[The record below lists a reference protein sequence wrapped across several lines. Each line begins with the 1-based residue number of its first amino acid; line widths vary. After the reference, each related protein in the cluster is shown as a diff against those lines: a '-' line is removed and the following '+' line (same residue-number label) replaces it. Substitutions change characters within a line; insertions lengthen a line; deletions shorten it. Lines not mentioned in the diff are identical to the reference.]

1 MFYGSEGKMS
11 ADRGKKKRYRKL
23 RRKIKFHLFFQLL
36 AIGAILC
43 VQNRDTI
50 KYYTD
55 TVKGLY
61 EEAEDIAAGM
71 SEDDFRR
78 SLFSTAY
85 AADGT
90 VLSVWKDDKSGVY
103 VPLEEMPQIVKDA
116 MICMEDKRF
125 EKHHGVDCK
134 ALFRAAAALAKNRGE
149 VTQGGST
156 ITMQLVR
163 SKYLTPEVS
172 WQRKLKEIFIA
183 RRMEEKFSKEQI
195 LEFYLNNIYFGN
207 GYYGIGSAAEGYF
220 GKDVRELSTAQLIYL
235 CAIPNN
241 PTRYDPL
248 VNGENTRN
256 REYLILEQMEKD
268 GYLSAEERT
277 AAQKVLVEPEKAE
290 GKARN
295 DYLET
300 YAAYCTVRTLMEL
313 SGFTFQYEFSSET
326 ARRAY
331 EEEYDVRY
339 ENCRKLLYT
348 EGYRVETSL
357 DPAMQR
363 SLQEAVDK
371 ELVGF
376 GEVNGEGVY
385 TLQGAAVCIDNQTG
399 YVKAI
404 VGGRSQ
410 EQDSYS
416 LNRGYQSFRQPGSAI
431 KPLIVYT
438 PMFERGYMPEMTVE
452 DEPIPGGPQNVTG
465 SYEGTVTIRHAVE
478 ESINTVAWKLFEELT
493 PENGVPYLTEM
504 EFSKI
509 RPMDYD
515 LPTALGGFT
524 VGVSTLEMASAY
536 AAIENEGVYRSP
548 SCVMRITDADGSVI
562 YEADRTG
569 KTVYMAQAA
578 ETMEDVL
585 TGVMENGTGAPVKL
599 AGKFCAGKTGTTN
612 DYKDSWFVGY
622 TEEYTTAVW
631 VGYDRPKP
639 MEGISGP
646 SYSGY
651 IWKNFME
658 RL

>member
-1 MFYGSEGKMS
+1 MK
-11 ADRGKKKRYRKL
+11 ADRGKKKRYGKL
-23 RRKIKFHLFFQLL
+23 RRRVKFHLFFQIL
-36 AIGAILC
+36 AVCAILC

-50 KYYTD
+50 QHYAE
-55 TVKGLY
+55 TVEGLY
-61 EEAEDIAAGM
+61 EEAQDIAAGM

-78 SLFSTAY
+78 DLFGTAY

-90 VLSVWKDDKSGVY
+90 VLSVWKGDKSGVY
-103 VPLEEMPQIVKDA
+103 VPLEEMPQTVKDA

-125 EKHHGVDCK
+125 EKHHGVDYK
-134 ALFRAAAALAKNRGE
+134 ALFRAAVALSKNRGE

-163 SKYLTPEVS
+163 SMYLTPEVS
-172 WQRKLKEIFIA
+172 WERKLKEIFIA

-220 GKDVRELSTAQLIYL
+220 GKDVRELGTAQLIYL

-241 PTRYDPL
+241 PTRYDPFT
-248 VNGENTRN
+248 NGENTRN

-268 GYLSAEERT
+268 GYLSSEERIE
-277 AAQKVLVEPEKAE
+277 AEKVLIEPEKAK
-290 GKARN
+290 GQTRN

-300 YAAYCTVRTLMEL
+300 YATHCTVRTLMEL

-331 EEEYDVRY
+331 EEEYEVRY

-348 EGYRVETSL
+348 EGYQVETSL
-357 DPAMQR
+357 DPA
-363 SLQEAVDK
+363 LQKKLQDSVDR
-371 ELVGF
+371 ELSGF
-376 GEVNGEGVY
+376 TEVNEEGVY
-385 TLQGAAVCIDNQTG
+385 TLQGAAACVDNRTG

-410 EQDSYS
+410 EQVSFS

-438 PMFERGYMPEMTVE
+438 PMFERGYTPETTVE
-452 DEPIPGGPQNVTG
+452 DEPIPGGPRNVTG

-478 ESINTVAWKLFEELT
+478 ESINTVAWKLYEELT
-493 PENGVPYLTEM
+493 PENGLSYLTEM

-524 VGVSTLEMASAY
+524 VGVSTVEMASAY
-536 AAIENEGVYRSP
+536 GTIANDGVYRCP
-548 SCVMRITDADGSVI
+548 SCIVRITDADGAVI

-569 KTVYMAQAA
+569 KTVYTAQAA
-578 ETMEDVL
+578 GIMEDVL
-585 TGVMENGTGAPVKL
+585 AGVLENGTGEPVKL
-599 AGKFCAGKTGTTN
+599 KGKFCAGKTGTTN
-612 DYKDSWFVGY
+612 DYKDSWFAGY

-631 VGYDRPKP
+631 VGYDIPRK

-646 SYSGY
+646 SYSGF

-658 RL
+658 TL

>member
-1 MFYGSEGKMS
+1 MR
-11 ADRGKKKRYRKL
+11 ADRGKKKRYGKL
-23 RRKIKFHLFFQLL
+23 RRRVKFHLFFQIL
-36 AIGAILC
+36 AVCAILC

-50 KYYTD
+50 QHYTD

-78 SLFSTAY
+78 NLFSTAY

-103 VPLEEMPQIVKDA
+103 VPLEEMPQTVKDA

-125 EKHHGVDCK
+125 EKHHGVDYK
-134 ALFRAAAALAKNRGE
+134 ALFRAAVALGKNRGE

-163 SKYLTPEVS
+163 SMYLTPEVS

-220 GKDVRELSTAQLIYL
+220 GRDVRELGTAQLIYL

-277 AAQKVLVEPEKAE
+277 AAQGVFVEPEKAE
-290 GKARN
+290 GKTRN

-300 YAAYCTVRTLMEL
+300 YATYCTVRTLMEL
-313 SGFTFQYEFSSET
+313 SGFAFQYEFSSET

-331 EEEYDVRY
+331 EEEYGVRY

-357 DPAMQR
+357 DPALQR
-363 SLQEAVDK
+363 RLQDSVDG
-371 ELVGF
+371 ELSGF
-376 GEVNGEGVY
+376 DEVNEEGVY
-385 TLQGAAVCIDNQTG
+385 TLQGAAVCVDNRTG
-399 YVKAI
+399 YVTAI

-410 EQDSYS
+410 EQDSFS

-438 PMFERGYMPEMTVE
+438 PMFERGYTPEMTVE
-452 DEPIPGGPQNVTG
+452 DEPIPGGPRNVTG

-478 ESINTVAWKLFEELT
+478 ESINTVAWKLYEELT
-493 PENGVPYLTEM
+493 PENGLSYLTEM
-504 EFSKI
+504 EFSRI
-509 RPMDYD
+509 ESMDYD

-524 VGVSTLEMASAY
+524 VGVSTEEMASAY
-536 AAIENEGVYRSP
+536 AAIANDGVYRSP
-548 SCVMRITDADGSVI
+548 SCVVRIMDAEGVVV

-569 KTVYMAQAA
+569 KTVYTAQAA

-585 TGVMENGTGAPVKL
+585 AGVMENGTGAPVKL
-599 AGKFCAGKTGTTN
+599 NEFCAGKTGTTN
-612 DYKDSWFVGY
+612 DYKDSWFAGY
-622 TEEYTTAVW
+622 TEEYATAVW
-631 VGYDRPKP
+631 VGYDIPRK

-646 SYSGY
+646 SYSGF
-651 IWKNFME
+651 IWKHFME
-658 RL
+658 AL